1 MAIGM
6 IGRKVGMTRIMG
18 EDGRV
23 VPVTVILV
31 ESNLVSQIKT
41 AANDGYDSVQISCGE
56 ARPQSVTSPMAGH
69 FRKAGIKPGKLM
81 REWRL
86 NESGSYHVGQEVG
99 FDLFSEGQLI
109 DVTGTSKGKGFS
121 GAIKRHNFSSNR
133 ASHGNSLSHR
143 APGSI
148 GCRQTPG
155 RVFKGKKMAGQL
167 GNEQVTVLNL
177 ELVRI
182 DHGRRLL
189 MVKGAVPG
197 ARNGDVFVRP
207 AVRG

>member
-23 VPVTVILV
+23 VPVTVIHV
-31 ESNLVSQIKT
+31 ENNLVSQIKT
-41 AANDGYDSVQISCGE
+41 AMSDGYDSVQVSSGE
-56 ARPQSVTSPMAGH
+56 ARRQRLTSAMAGH
-69 FRKAGIKPGKLM
+69 FRKAGVKPGRLL

-86 NESGSYHVGQEVG
+86 NESGSYHVGQEIGLDV
-99 FDLFSEGQLI
+99 FSEGQLV
-109 DVTGTSKGKGFS
+109 DVTGRSKGKGFA

-148 GCRQTPG
+148 GCVPTPG

-167 GNEQVTVLNL
+167 GNEQVTTLNL

-182 DHGRRLL
+182 DLDRRLL
-189 MVKGAVPG
+189 MVRGAVPG
-197 ARNGDVFVRP
+197 AANGDVFVRP